1 MNKIILSLMVV
12 ISSGCTSAPPKNIT
26 QTHFELKLSV
36 VDSLPAIAGKP
47 QLARTTVGGGFCTI
61 ELTQYP
67 KCLLHE
73 IRHCFEGNWHKGRET
88 TQNC

>member
-1 MNKIILSLMVV
+1 MRYIILSIVFILGACSTQEPHNVV
-12 ISSGCTSAPPKNIT
+12 QKDVKVALIINPNLPP
-26 QTHFELKLSV
+26 
-36 VDSLPAIAGKP
+36 LPDGKP
-47 QLARTTVGGGFCTI
+47 QLARTTVGSGFCTI